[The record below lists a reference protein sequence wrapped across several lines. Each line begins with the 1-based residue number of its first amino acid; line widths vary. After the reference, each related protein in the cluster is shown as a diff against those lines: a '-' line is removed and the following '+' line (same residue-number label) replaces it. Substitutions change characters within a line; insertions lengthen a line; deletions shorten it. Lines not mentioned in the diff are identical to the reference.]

1 MLMMSPSSDGEAVM
15 NILPEKSLVLVKN
28 FPLRA
33 LAESAQEILQEHGI
47 ETILQGSDIA
57 GTGMAQGF
65 DLYAQSRDAEH
76 ARELL
81 ESLYDGI

>member
-1 MLMMSPSSDGEAVM
+1 M
-15 NILPEKSLVLVKN
+15 IPEKSLVLVKN

-33 LAESAQEILQEHGI
+33 LAESAQEILQENGI
-47 ETILQGSDIA
+47 ETIVQGSDIA
-57 GTGMAQGF
+57 GTAMPQGF
-65 DLYAQSRDAEH
+65 DLYARPQDADH

>member
-1 MLMMSPSSDGEAVM
+1 MGM
-15 NILPEKSLVLVKN
+15 IPEKSLVLVKN

-47 ETILQGSDIA
+47 ETILQGSDLA
-57 GTGMAQGF
+57 GTAMPQGF
-65 DLYAQSRDAEH
+65 DLYAQPKDAAQ

>member
-1 MLMMSPSSDGEAVM
+1 M

-33 LAESAQEILQEHGI
+33 LAESAQEILKENAI
-47 ETILQGSDIA
+47 ETIVQGSDIA
-57 GTGMAQGF
+57 GTGMVQGF
-65 DLYAQSRDAEH
+65 DLYAPAQDADH